1 MFSIRNI
8 LIAGIIGLQ
17 LVTAG
22 AIILSS
28 YLTTDKVLVGHAR
41 SLMSHVSVQTAQHA
55 ERYLALARQTADL
68 TQELAN
74 YAVIRNEDHVG
85 MEIYFLKQLQLHPS
99 FAGIYYGASDGSFT
113 YVKRDSGRVVNGYL
127 TKFIRTGDGV
137 RTVERVW
144 RDPDFVELAR
154 DTDPEDAFD
163 PRTRPWFKNA
173 LETQG
178 PVWTE
183 PYIFFTSRKPGITS
197 ANPVHNMGGANI
209 GAVGVDMEIDGL
221 SDFLASLEISDNARA
236 LILNHN
242 GDVIAY
248 SETGTINGA
257 SRDKAD
263 QPTFHRIDEFGD
275 AVAQLAYQSLGRPS
289 GSYLIDQA
297 LFTDFVMDGKT
308 YLASFLP
315 ILHPELPWSL
325 GIYLPKEDFLGVF
338 TAKRRQNIYI
348 AAAITLVACLLGILL
363 WRGIAGPL
371 SKLRTHARVV
381 SDGNFEPPPP
391 IGGAYDEIR
400 ELEQSFDRMVAGLR
414 ERDRRNAE
422 LAESLHE
429 SEAQLRQA
437 QKMEAMGQLTGGL
450 AHDFNNLLAVVIG
463 NLDILREKLET
474 RPDDR
479 AVADSAI
486 HAALRGAD
494 LTQRLLAF
502 ARRQRLKPATVDLNA
517 LVDNM
522 TGLMQRTLG
531 ETINVQTD
539 TQADLWTTK
548 ADPTQMETTLLNLA
562 MNARHAMQKKGGT
575 LTVETRNVVL
585 ERRVEGLLEDVR
597 PGEYVM
603 VVVRDTGIGMSSE
616 TLMHVFE
623 PFYTTK
629 AVGEGSGLGLSM
641 VYGFM
646 GQSQGYVSIRSAEG
660 AGTEVCLY
668 FPATQEAAPVD
679 TLEDVPVEKL
689 RGAGETVLVV
699 EDDPEVKT
707 VAVTMISNLGYR
719 VLDAMSGPAALAVL
733 DRNDEIDVL
742 FTDMVLPD
750 GMNGSELAAAVLS
763 RRPEIKVLF
772 TTGYSDPAMAMADP
786 SATADIIAK
795 PYRRQELAQRL
806 HALLHEDN

>member
-1 MFSIRNI
+1 
-8 LIAGIIGLQ
+8 
-17 LVTAG
+17 
-22 AIILSS
+22 
-28 YLTTDKVLVGHAR
+28 
-41 SLMSHVSVQTAQHA
+41 
-55 ERYLALARQTADL
+55 
-68 TQELAN
+68 
-74 YAVIRNEDHVG
+74 
-85 MEIYFLKQLQLHPS
+85 
-99 FAGIYYGASDGSFT
+99 
-113 YVKRDSGRVVNGYL
+113 
-127 TKFIRTGDGV
+127 
-137 RTVERVW
+137 
-144 RDPDFVELAR
+144 
-154 DTDPEDAFD
+154 
-163 PRTRPWFKNA
+163 
-173 LETQG
+173 
-178 PVWTE
+178 
-183 PYIFFTSRKPGITS
+183 
-197 ANPVHNMGGANI
+197 
-209 GAVGVDMEIDGL
+209 
-221 SDFLASLEISDNARA
+221 
-236 LILNHN
+236 
-242 GDVIAY
+242 
-248 SETGTINGA
+248 
-257 SRDKAD
+257 
-263 QPTFHRIDEFGD
+263 
-275 AVAQLAYQSLGRPS
+275 
-289 GSYLIDQA
+289 
-297 LFTDFVMDGKT
+297 
-308 YLASFLP
+308 
-315 ILHPELPWSL
+315 
-325 GIYLPKEDFLGVF
+325 
-338 TAKRRQNIYI
+338 
-348 AAAITLVACLLGILL
+348 
-363 WRGIAGPL
+363 
-371 SKLRTHARVV
+371 
-381 SDGNFEPPPP
+381 
-391 IGGAYDEIR
+391 
-400 ELEQSFDRMVAGLR
+400 
-414 ERDRRNAE
+414 
-422 LAESLHE
+422 
-429 SEAQLRQA
+429 
-437 QKMEAMGQLTGGL
+437 
-450 AHDFNNLLAVVIG
+450 
-463 NLDILREKLET
+463 
-474 RPDDR
+474 
-479 AVADSAI
+479 
-486 HAALRGAD
+486 
-494 LTQRLLAF
+494 
-502 ARRQRLKPATVDLNA
+502 
-517 LVDNM
+517 M

-562 MNARHAMQKKGGT
+562 MNARYAMQKKGGT